1 MGSPLRNAS
10 FNYFSTTSRT
20 NGDLSPTVSSPPRQ
34 ASMSMLTQ
42 ELQRTK
48 LDTKLDANK
57 RSHAAASS
65 VGMTRT
71 LSNGSNGRTSL
82 DRTLSSASR
91 GRDKIEEEQELF
103 DMDEIGD
110 ESKSAP
116 RPIASNG
123 TRAWSNRP
131 QFGASSPS
139 NGDGTFGAI
148 GSNRTVK

>member
-1 MGSPLRNAS
+1 
-10 FNYFSTTSRT
+10 
-20 NGDLSPTVSSPPRQ
+20 
-34 ASMSMLTQ
+34 MSMLTQ

-48 LDTKLDANK
+48 LDNKLEAV
-57 RSHAAASS
+57 RSHQAASS

-91 GRDKIEEEQELF
+91 GRDKIDEEQDLF

-110 ESKSAP
+110 HSKTAP

-123 TRAWSNRP
+123 TKVWNSRP
-131 QFGASSPS
+131 QFGASSPG
-139 NGDGTFGAI
+139 NGDGGFGAV
-148 GSNRTVK
+148 GSNRAAK

>member
-1 MGSPLRNAS
+1 MGSPLRNAT
-10 FNYFSTTSRT
+10 FNYFSSTSRA

-48 LDTKLDANK
+48 LDNKLDAV

-91 GRDKIEEEQELF
+91 GRDKIDEEQELF

-110 ESKSAP
+110 QSKTAP

-131 QFGASSPS
+131 QFGASSPG

-148 GSNRTVK
+148 GSNRTAK